1 LESGSSNDVGAMMSE
16 PISQRVVTV
25 RNSQGLHMRPAD
37 LLVKA
42 AMKFRCRIELEKE
55 GQIVDARSILGL
67 LTLGAQFGTS
77 LKLKAIGEDSK
88 EAIEMLGDLFDNA
101 FYETD
106 NQTEA
111 AI

>member
-1 LESGSSNDVGAMMSE
+1 MMSE
-16 PISQRVVTV
+16 PISQRMVTV

-37 LLVKA
+37 MLVKA
-42 AMKFRCRIELEKE
+42 AMKFRCRIELEKD

-67 LTLGAQFGTS
+67 LTLGAQAGTS
-77 LKLKAIGEDSK
+77 LSLKAIGDDSQ
-88 EAIEMLGDLFDNA
+88 EAVQALGDLFDNA